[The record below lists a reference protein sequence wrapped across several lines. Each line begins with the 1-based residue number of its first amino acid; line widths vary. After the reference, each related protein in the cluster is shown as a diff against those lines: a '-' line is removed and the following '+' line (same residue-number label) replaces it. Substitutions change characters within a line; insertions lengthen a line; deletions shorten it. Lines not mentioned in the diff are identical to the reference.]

1 MDSDGLTP
9 RRPPPLHSSTINSH
23 QRHLTTT
30 QTNEVLDELGET
42 GGGLLLRLQR
52 RLRQLEQENKIMN
65 EELDKGITNSS
76 KSGTIKKNSLWH
88 LDELEMEKLKN
99 DLKAL
104 REQVLKGD
112 EKAAKEQL
120 LGKNLFVEYFLFF
133 SKKIFVL
140 F

>member
-1 MDSDGLTP
+1 MNNDGLTP
-9 RRPPPLHSSTINSH
+9 HRLPPLHSSTINSH

-30 QTNEVLDELGET
+30 ETNDVLDDLGET
-42 GGGLLLRLQR
+42 AGGLLLRLQR
-52 RLRQLEQENKIMN
+52 RLKQLEQENKTMN

-76 KSGTIKKNSLWH
+76 KLGTIKKNSLWH
-88 LDELEMEKLKN
+88 LDQLEMEKLKN

-120 LGKNLFVEYFLFF
+120 LGKQYFHFYQNKIYLFIF
-133 SKKIFVL
+133 SSI
-140 F
+140 